1 MKINGSKKLFNGE
14 ALMKVNINMT
24 SINKETKMTKQIKEL
39 YFSLQ
44 GNLVLVTYRAGK
56 KIVIERKG
64 SKHYIT
70 KNHTFFKNLRFIC
83 RVRGV

>member
-1 MKINGSKKLFNGE
+1 M
-14 ALMKVNINMT
+14 VNK
-24 SINKETKMTKQIKEL
+24 NKEIKMKEL

-56 KIVIERKG
+56 KIIIERMG

-70 KNHTFFKNLRFIC
+70 KDHPFFKNLTFIC
-83 RVRGV
+83 KVRGV